1 MDFVAF
7 AKENWMVIEQ
17 APIAFLTTAVIFS
30 ALGYAVA
37 TRITAERLN
46 LAEARVADYKDK
58 LEGRTPEEA
67 AKQIADLSRRLS
79 ALEPL
84 SLSQGAQNTMR
95 DVLRTSFSRVTII
108 HDMASPENRT
118 LVSQLVSV
126 FSQAGWDVKA
136 GGSIGLGTDNRPPSG
151 IGIRVGIGKSMISGE
166 EETRKALKVAG
177 LNFDILPPHPEGSPD
192 HRLEIVLTSRLSP

>member
-1 MDFVAF
+1 MDFVEF
-7 AKENWMVIEQ
+7 AKENWMIIEQ
-17 APIAFLTTAVIFS
+17 APIAFLSTAAIFV
-30 ALGYAVA
+30 AIGYAFA
-37 TRITAERLN
+37 TRLTAARLD

-84 SLSQGAQNTMR
+84 SLSQDTQNAMS
-95 DVLRTSFSRVTII
+95 DVLRTSFSHITIV

-126 FSQAGWDVKA
+126 FSQAGWNVQA
-136 GGSIGLGTDNRPPSG
+136 GASIGLGTDNRPPSG
-151 IGIRVGIGKSMISGE
+151 IGVRVGIGKSIISGE
-166 EETRKALKVAG
+166 EETRKALKIAG
-177 LNFDILPPHPEGSPD
+177 LKFDILPPHPEGSPD
-192 HRLEIVLTSRLSP
+192 DRLQIVLSSRFAQ